1 MADWIGHT
9 VSKVEVQKLLGTGG
23 MAEVYLGRHTTL
35 NRPVAVKVLHAYLAD
50 DSQLLE
56 RFRNEARAVAALR
69 HPNIV
74 QIFDFDVADGSP
86 YIIMELLEG
95 RSLADYLQAQREV
108 GRTLT
113 PAATTRIIADLA
125 SALDYAHA
133 RGIVHRDLKP
143 ENIMLRR
150 ASGPIDPT
158 APLPPDAEAVLT
170 DFGVARFADAGM
182 RTVTGTIAGT
192 PVYMSPEQASGMPVD
207 GRSDIYSLGIVL
219 YEMLTGRPPFGGDT
233 ETPASVL
240 VKHITTLPPDLPCT
254 CPELQAVLDRAL
266 AKDREARYQ
275 TAAELAIDLQS
286 ALGTGTIA
294 SRTHPLR
301 PVSHSSLAG
310 TGTVL
315 IQPQPAAATTIH
327 WPTIA
332 GIGMVVVLLAVA
344 ALSVGAAAVIFGSR
358 LLTAAK
364 PPVVKPTAVPA
375 NLGNF
380 SFRSGA
386 GNSDKIVVSAQLPPL
401 PKNKQYKVWLLSKEN
416 ETREPIG
423 YLGADGKLV
432 YVDPKGRNLLGIYDS
447 FEITVQPN
455 PDTNPNPSR
464 DLAAYNSLPPQTLM
478 HIRHVLSSFSDTP
491 GQIGLGVGLVNDAVA
506 LNTAAATM
514 QSAQQQGDLPAM
526 RQSAEALVNLIVG
539 KNSPDYGDLDG
550 DGKVVDPGD
559 GYGLLLNGASSG
571 YIEGTLDHAKLAA
584 QTPDATPSVKVHAG
598 HVEVCAENLSDWA
611 AQLRDLGKQ
620 IAHSSDTQSAGP
632 NVAKVV
638 SLSKTFL
645 NGQDLDSDESIDP
658 VKGEGGAKTAIEHA
672 QYMADL
678 PLLAGKGQAP

>member
-9 VSKVEVQKLLGTGG
+9 ISKVEVQKLLGTGG

-86 YIIMELLEG
+86 YIVMELLEG

-150 ASGPIDPT
+150 ATGPIDPT

-170 DFGVARFADAGM
+170 DFGVARIADAGM

-240 VKHITTLPPDLPCT
+240 VKHITTLPPDLPCN

-275 TAAELAIDLQS
+275 TAAELAIDLQK

-301 PVSHSSLAG
+301 PVSHVSLAG
-310 TGTVL
+310 TGTV
-315 IQPQPAAATTIH
+315 IVQPPAATIP
-327 WPTIA
+327 WPTLA
-332 GIGMVVVLLAVA
+332 GVGLVVALLAVA

-358 LLTAAK
+358 LLAAPK

-386 GNSDKIVVSAQLPPL
+386 GNSDKIVVSAQLPLL

-432 YVDPKGRNLLGIYDS
+432 YVDPTGRNLLGTYDS

-491 GQIGLGVGLVNDAVA
+491 GQIGLGVGLVKDAEI
-506 LNTAAATM
+506 LNTTAAAM

-550 DGKVVDPGD
+550 NGKVVDPGD

-620 IAHSSDTQSAGP
+620 IARSSDTQSAGP

-658 VKGEGGAKTAIEHA
+658 VKGEGGAKTALEHA